1 MKKKIL
7 ALCLV
12 VVLAVTAVT
21 SATLAYFTDK
31 DADKNTFVVGNVKIV
46 QNEEQRPVDDDGEY
60 TNGAVIG
67 FVDDQALVPAVIPD
81 GSESGSY
88 DGTITVA
95 GGKEYKIWDASIN
108 GEIDKFISVT
118 NKGTEEAYVRTI
130 IAFEDDAT
138 CTLTPAL
145 HTSWG
150 FNADGTYVEA
160 TAKPNKDGE
169 WVELPDA
176 DVVWLQDANG
186 NYLTI
191 GLGDGTLHS
200 VAVVTYD
207 VALAAGETSK
217 PSLMQ
222 LWLDPAATNEWSAKV
237 DKKYTIYAASLAV
250 QADGFKDASTAMDTA
265 FDLTKENLVSWLSG
279 AIKTDD
285 SNNVVGGTVTE

>member
-46 QNEEQRPVDDDGEY
+46 QNEEQRPVDADGKY
-60 TNGAVIG
+60 TDGTVIG
-67 FVDDQALVPAVIPD
+67 FVDDQALVPAVIP
-81 GSESGSY
+81 GSKSGSY
-88 DGTITVA
+88 DDTITVA
-95 GGKEYKIWDASIN
+95 DGKEYMIWDESIN

-130 IAFEDDAT
+130 IAFEDDAA

-160 TAKPNKDGE
+160 TAKPNEEGE

-176 DVVWLQDANG
+176 DVVWLLDADD

-191 GLGDGTLHS
+191 SLGDGTLHS

-222 LWLDPAATNEWSAKV
+222 LWLDPTATNEWSAKV
-237 DKKYTIYAASLAV
+237 GEKYTIYAASLAV

-285 SNNVVGGTVTE
+285 ANNVVGGTVTE